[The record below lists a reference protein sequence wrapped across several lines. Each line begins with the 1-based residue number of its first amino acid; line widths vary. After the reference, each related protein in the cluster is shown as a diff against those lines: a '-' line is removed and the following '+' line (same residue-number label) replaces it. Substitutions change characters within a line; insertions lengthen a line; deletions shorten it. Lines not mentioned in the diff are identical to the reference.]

1 LENQP
6 VFDVPFEQVF
16 DYQAEEQKYNVS
28 YIACRTPEIFPKF
41 LRDPQFSLVLFD
53 NGTKG
58 EVINE
63 IAIFKV
69 NGNLN

>member
-1 LENQP
+1 L
-6 VFDVPFEQVF
+6 DVPFEQVF
-16 DYQAEEQKYNVS
+16 DYQAEEQRYSVS
-28 YIACRTPEIFPKF
+28 YIVCRTPEIFPKF
-41 LRDPQFSLVLFD
+41 LRDPQFSLVFFN
-53 NGTKG
+53 NGTNT